1 MAPATRPADATSV
14 VPFCFAVTGRMAT
27 PAHLRLGPARLPAK
41 AAEALAVLLPLLGCG
56 EEAAAMA
63 FDALAESALLP
74 ETGDRLA
81 TIAAEE
87 RVHDALLRDLQT
99 ALPVAAG
106 TGALIRSARRFHIR
120 LEAGG
125 PMAHLARIAALDSA
139 VCTVLSRLTCDRGVV
154 ALDPRIHRLLRRIH
168 KDEARHVAV
177 SRTLVLHEAVTVG
190 LRDVAAAARE
200 QLANTLGLAGH
211 AFEALGVDPA
221 VLDRRIRILPDGL
234 LPA

>member
-1 MAPATRPADATSV
+1 
-14 VPFCFAVTGRMAT
+14 
-27 PAHLRLGPARLPAK
+27 
-41 AAEALAVLLPLLGCG
+41 
-56 EEAAAMA
+56 MA
-63 FDALAESALLP
+63 FDALADDVRLSGAA
-74 ETGDRLA
+74 ETLN
-81 TIAAEE
+81 TIAREE

-106 TGALIRSARRFHIR
+106 TGPLIRSARRFHIR
-120 LEAGG
+120 LQAGG
-125 PMAHLARIAALDSA
+125 TMAHLARIAALDSA
-139 VCTVLSRLTCDRGVV
+139 VCTVLSRLTCDGGVI
-154 ALDPRIHRLLRRIH
+154 ALDPAIHGLLRRIH

-221 VLDRRIRILPDGL
+221 ALDRRIRILPDGL